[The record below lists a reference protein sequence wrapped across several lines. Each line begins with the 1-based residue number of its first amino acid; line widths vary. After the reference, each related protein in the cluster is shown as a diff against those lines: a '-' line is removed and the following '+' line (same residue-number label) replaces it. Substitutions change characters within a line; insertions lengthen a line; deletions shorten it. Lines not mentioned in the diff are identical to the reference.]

1 MTFEPGGARAMA
13 LAGELGPMDQR
24 AALTKVVDYVKH
36 RPLCQSGGGNDWT
49 DEDTASCSCGLAEI
63 VAALRRPATEP

>member
-1 MTFEPGGARAMA
+1 MA

-24 AALTKVVDYVKH
+24 AALAKVVDYVKH
-36 RPLCQSGGGNDWT
+36 RPLCQSGGGNGWEDG
-49 DEDTASCSCGLAEI
+49 DTALCSCGLGEI